1 MAVFQSETV
10 IRARNQIT
18 IPKEIAEARGL
29 RKGQHLVFLVDDDR
43 PDELI
48 VRPLRDS
55 YAGILTG
62 IYGRD
67 AAEREAYIR
76 GEREAWS

>member
-1 MAVFQSETV
+1 MVVIQSETV

-29 RKGQHLVFLVDDDR
+29 REGQLLVFLFDDEQ

-76 GEREAWS
+76 GERESWS

>member
-29 RKGQHLVFLVDDDR
+29 REGQHLVFLFDDER

-62 IYGRD
+62 VFGRD
-67 AAEREAYIR
+67 TAEREAYIR